1 MKFEVYARP
10 VSIANRLIC
19 IPSITRMRL
28 GGYAEACGEG
38 DVVPVRFSTDEIDSL
53 DDAVVRLRARPRSA
67 LIRDAVQ
74 KSLQTQAAS
83 SDRNALQCHLEGGYG
98 RYSCIPLVSS
108 SVSDGS

>member
-1 MKFEVYARP
+1 
-10 VSIANRLIC
+10 
-19 IPSITRMRL
+19 MRL

-74 KSLQTQAAS
+74 KYVT
-83 SDRNALQCHLEGGYG
+83 DTGGVK
-98 RYSCIPLVSS
+98 RSKCAPMSP
-108 SVSDGS
+108 